1 MTSTK
6 LIRALSILVFLSLI
20 TTGNCLLGT
29 KLLSITKLH
38 CKSTVSSML
47 LGKLVLA
54 AKVALTR
61 EDGANDKLAKLL
73 EGLEVYEIPCI
84 MFDVGEDASK
94 LPNAIKSHDIIVITS
109 PQAAKTFL
117 ESWKIAGRPDNL
129 KIATVGDGSSKS
141 LIAEG
146 LIPLFE
152 PSDSTARTLAAE
164 LPLSLGSTVLYPSSA
179 IAENTLSEGLEQR
192 GFVVSL
198 TAFEKTQDLI
208 CWIEN
213 NQLTN
218 YIRMI

>member
-1 MTSTK
+1 MLKISTELCK
-6 LIRALSILVFLSLI
+6 VFCIVLFVSLI
-20 TTGNCLLGT
+20 TSGDCLMGP
-29 KLLSITKLH
+29 KLLSIS
-38 CKSTVSSML
+38 KSRLL
-47 LGKLVLA
+47 LGNSISS
-54 AKVALTR
+54 AKIALTR

-84 MFDVGEDASK
+84 MFDTGEDASK
-94 LPNAIKSHDIIVITS
+94 LPNAIASHDLILITS

-117 ESWKIAGRPDNL
+117 EAWKITGKPDNL

-146 LIPLFE
+146 LIPVFQ

-179 IAENTLSEGLEQR
+179 IAENTLSEGLEKR

-198 TAFEKTQDLI
+198 RAVKMRRKLSS
-208 CWIEN
+208 
-213 NQLTN
+213 
-218 YIRMI
+218 

>member
-1 MTSTK
+1 MIVIASY
-6 LIRALSILVFLSLI
+6 IA
-20 TTGNCLLGT
+20 TGNCLIGA
-29 KLLSITKLH
+29 KLLSIS
-38 CKSTVSSML
+38 KSRL
-47 LGKLVLA
+47 LVGNSIPS
-54 AKVALTR
+54 AKIALTR

-84 MFDVGEDASK
+84 MFDAGEDASK
-94 LPNAIKSHDIIVITS
+94 LPNAITSHDLIVITS

-117 ESWKIAGRPDNL
+117 ESWKIAGKPDNL

-146 LIPLFE
+146 LIPVFE

-179 IAENTLSEGLEQR
+179 IAENTLSEGLEKR

-198 TAFEKTQDLI
+198 SAVNKKKENRVFHKKFDSELTTQFILI
-208 CWIEN
+208 
-213 NQLTN
+213 T
-218 YIRMI
+218 